1 MTLILQFF
9 NIDKGCE
16 EFVAVTNVPQTSLF
30 MFLSG
35 DSFYK
40 FCTWVL
46 DRLYKDFPR
55 RCFVFY
61 GITRERRMRRNLL
74 CSYDYMDWV
83 QTSSND

>member
-16 EFVAVTNVPQTSLF
+16 EYVEVTNVPQSSLF
-30 MFLSG
+30 VFLSG
-35 DSFYK
+35 NSFHK
-40 FCTWVL
+40 FCTWIL
-46 DRLYKDFPR
+46 DRLYKDFPE
-55 RCFVFY
+55 RCYVFY
-61 GITRERRMRRNLL
+61 GVFRERRMRRNLL

>member
-30 MFLSG
+30 MFLSR

-40 FCTWVL
+40 FCTWIL
-46 DRLYKDFPR
+46 DRVYKDFPKR
-55 RCFVFY
+55 LLIFY
-61 GITRERRMRRNLL
+61 GIVRERRMRRNLL

>member
-1 MTLILQFF
+1 MTLIMQFF

-16 EFVAVTNVPQTSLF
+16 EFVEVTNVPQTSLF

-40 FCTWVL
+40 FYTWIL
-46 DRLYKDFPR
+46 DRLYKDFPE
-55 RCFVFY
+55 RCYVFY
-61 GITRERRMRRNLL
+61 GIFRARRMRRNLL